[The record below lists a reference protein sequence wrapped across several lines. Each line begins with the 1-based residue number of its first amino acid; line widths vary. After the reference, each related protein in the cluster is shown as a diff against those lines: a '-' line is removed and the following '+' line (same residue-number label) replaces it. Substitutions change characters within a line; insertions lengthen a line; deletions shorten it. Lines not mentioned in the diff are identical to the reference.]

1 MLATRHRSVRVV
13 KSLLT
18 RNDLDPNIVN
28 SYGDHVLHFSVFL
41 GRAIVKSL
49 LDHPANVNP
58 NVVGGNGLN
67 RTALMEACVAG
78 ELGVVQLFLE
88 TKGIEIN
95 LQDST
100 GRTALC
106 LAVCRN
112 RCEIAKL
119 LLARDDIDPNLP
131 DHEGRT
137 AISGHA
143 IQDAFP

>member
-18 RNDLDPNIVN
+18 RNDLDPNIAN

-67 RTALMEACVAG
+67 RTALMEACVAAWQG
-78 ELGVVQLFLE
+78 SWAWYSSFWRRKVSKL
-88 TKGIEIN
+88 T
-95 LQDST
+95 
-100 GRTALC
+100 
-106 LAVCRN
+106 CR
-112 RCEIAKL
+112 IAQAAPL
-119 LLARDDIDPNLP
+119 SA
-131 DHEGRT
+131 
-137 AISGHA
+137 
-143 IQDAFP
+143 